1 MSNWCDKLEKAL
13 TEVSSKNSIPYYFER
28 TDCEKSQLPDRYIT
42 WSLISAPPK
51 TSADGKERTYMP
63 KIQVSFFFREKSDF
77 LTVPDLIYQ
86 GMIKEGFR
94 RAATRPIPFQKET
107 GHYGQ
112 ASDFI
117 ILERR

>member
-1 MSNWCDKLEKAL
+1 LIKWFEKLENAL
-13 TEVSSKNSIPYYFER
+13 SALSTDNGIPYYFER
-28 TDCEKSQLPDRYIT
+28 ADSDKPQLPNKFIT
-42 WSLISAPPK
+42 WSLVSAPPK

-63 KIQVSFFFREKSDF
+63 KIQVSFYFKNKSD
-77 LTVPDLIYQ
+77 LITIPDLIYQ
-86 GMIKEGFR
+86 RMIKEGFR